1 MATTSAQ
8 RVRSHRVR
16 RRRREVQLT
25 ITITRTDLRSIGLA
39 GYADAASTDWRASS
53 RETSRPLRWRQ
64 SAIVRSIRS
73 NSLPAG
79 LTPLARIVGVE
90 RVVALDSRCSAIPS
104 LVPRHFAVL
113 HHQLP
118 SLRRSS
124 LVPPSG
130 PYPLPMKFGSRRVD
144 VERRMVPAHR
154 RSYRPGVGFARP
166 RT

>member
-73 NSLPAG
+73 IL
-79 LTPLARIVGVE
+79 
-90 RVVALDSRCSAIPS
+90 
-104 LVPRHFAVL
+104 
-113 HHQLP
+113 
-118 SLRRSS
+118 
-124 LVPPSG
+124 
-130 PYPLPMKFGSRRVD
+130 
-144 VERRMVPAHR
+144 
-154 RSYRPGVGFARP
+154 YRPGSRHLHGLLGWREL
-166 RT
+166 